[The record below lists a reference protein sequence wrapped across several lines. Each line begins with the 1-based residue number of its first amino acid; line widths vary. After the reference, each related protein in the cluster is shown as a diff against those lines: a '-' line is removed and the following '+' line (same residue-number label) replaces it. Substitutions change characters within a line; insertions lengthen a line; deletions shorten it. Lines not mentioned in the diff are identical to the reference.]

1 MVSLAPA
8 AVDRSTPFVVDRR
21 MPPVLG
27 APAAIETPR
36 LLLRRPHASDAPAVF
51 ARYAGDPAVTRFLGW
66 RTHEFLSDTQLFLA
80 GCEAEWRETGVGP
93 YLVESRDTGVLL
105 GRTGLRLSSPQQAA
119 TGYVLARDAWG
130 QGYATEALHAM
141 RDLALRLGVLRLT
154 AVCHPEHRASW
165 RVMQKCGFT
174 REGTLRGHA
183 QFPNYVPGVA
193 SDVLCYS
200 FIFDTEWQPL
210 VI

>member
-1 MVSLAPA
+1 MASVAA
-8 AVDRSTPFVVDRR
+8 AVAVARR
-21 MPPVLG
+21 VPAVLV
-27 APAAIETPR
+27 APAAIETSR
-36 LLLRRPHASDAPAVF
+36 LLLRRPLASDAPEVF

-66 RTHEFLSDTQLFLA
+66 RTHETLPDTQLFMA
-80 GCEAEWRETGVGP
+80 CCDAEWRQGGVGP
-93 YLVESRDTGVLL
+93 YLIQSRDSGALL
-105 GRTGLRLSSPQQAA
+105 GSTGLRRSSSQQAA

-174 REGTLRGHA
+174 REGTLRKHA
-183 QFPNYVPGVA
+183 QFPNYAPGVA

-200 FIFDTEWQPL
+200 YIFETDWLPL
-210 VI
+210 MV

>member
-1 MVSLAPA
+1 VFQPEDIPFLVFA
-8 AVDRSTPFVVDRR
+8 DRQMSGE
-21 MPPVLG
+21 G
-27 APAAIETPR
+27 AGGGKWNMR
-36 LLLRRPHASDAPAVF
+36 LLCLDKQTGETVYRNDKLPDA
-51 ARYAGDPAVTRFLGW
+51 AVTRFLGW
-66 RTHEFLSDTQLFLA
+66 RTHTALSDTQVFLA
-80 GCEAEWRETGVGP
+80 CCDAEWRQTGVGP
-93 YLVESRDTGVLL
+93 YLIISRDTGTLL
-105 GRTGLRLSSPQQAA
+105 GSTGLRLSSPQQAA

-165 RVMQKCGFT
+165 RVMQKCGFS

-183 QFPNYVPGVA
+183 QFPNHSPGVA
-193 SDVLCYS
+193 SDVLCFS

>member
-1 MVSLAPA
+1 MVSVSPAAFERSMPVGLRAPA
-8 AVDRSTPFVVDRR
+8 T
-21 MPPVLG
+21 
-27 APAAIETPR
+27 IEAGR
-36 LLLRRPHASDAPAVF
+36 LVLRRPLASDAHAVF

-66 RTHEFLSDTQLFLA
+66 RTHRSVLDTQVFLLCCDA
-80 GCEAEWRETGVGP
+80 AWQQAGVGP
-93 YLVESRDTGVLL
+93 YLIQSREDGQLL
-105 GRTGLRLSSPQQAA
+105 GSTGLRLLSSQQAA

-130 QGYATEALHAM
+130 QGYATEALRAM

-154 AVCHPEHRASW
+154 AVCHPDHRASL

-174 REGTLRGHA
+174 RDGTLRAHTR
-183 QFPNYVPGVA
+183 FPNLGLGVA

-200 FIFDTEWQPL
+200 FIVDTEWQAL

>member
-1 MVSLAPA
+1 MVNAAPVTTA
-8 AVDRSTPFVVDRR
+8 RR
-21 MPPVLG
+21 LPHVHG
-27 APAAIETPR
+27 APAAIKTSR
-36 LLLRRPHASDAPAVF
+36 LLLRRPVAGDAPAVF
-51 ARYAGDPAVTRFLGW
+51 ARYASDPAVTRFLGW
-66 RTHEFLSDTQLFLA
+66 RTHAALADTQVFLA
-80 GCEAEWRETGVGP
+80 CCDAEWRQTGVGP
-93 YLVESRDTGVLL
+93 YLIISRDTGTLL
-105 GRTGLRLSSPQQAA
+105 GSTGLRLSSPQQAA

-165 RVMQKCGFT
+165 RVMQKCGFS
-174 REGTLRGHA
+174 REGTLRKHA
-183 QFPNYVPGVA
+183 QFPNHAPGVA

>member
-1 MVSLAPA
+1 M
-8 AVDRSTPFVVDRR
+8 
-21 MPPVLG
+21 
-27 APAAIETPR
+27 IETSR
-36 LLLRRPHASDAPAVF
+36 LRLRKPHASDARAIF
-51 ARYAGDPAVTRFLGW
+51 DRYSSDPRVTRYLGW
-66 RTHEFLSDTQLFLA
+66 PTHRTIDDTDAFLA
-80 GCEAEWRETGVGP
+80 FCNAEWARWPAGP
-93 YLVESRDTGVLL
+93 LLIESRTDGTLL
-105 GRTGLRLSSPQQAA
+105 GSTGLRLSSPQQAA

-165 RVMQKCGFT
+165 RVMEKCGFT

-193 SDVLCYS
+193 SDVLCYAMRY
-200 FIFDTEWQPL
+200 PK
-210 VI
+210 V